1 MAVPSVNLTVEQG
14 TDFSFAMR
22 IKLDGA
28 PLNLGGYTFSSK
40 LKKHYGSST
49 SYPITV
55 ESEGDGI
62 ITLSIASTITSTIPV
77 GRYYYDVLYDS
88 GTTVA
93 KAVDGMVLI
102 RGTAS

>member
-28 PLNLGGYTFSSK
+28 ALDLSGYTFSSK
-40 LKKHYGSST
+40 IKKHYGAAT

-77 GRYYYDVLYDS
+77 GRYYYDVLYDN
-88 GTTVA
+88 GPTIV
-93 KAVDGMVLI
+93 KAVDGMVII

>member
-28 PLNLGGYTFSSK
+28 PLDLSGYTFSSK
-40 LKKHYGSST
+40 MKKHYGSAS

-62 ITLSIASTITSTIPV
+62 ITLSIASTVSSAIPV

-88 GTTVA
+88 GTTVT
-93 KAVDGMVLI
+93 KAVDGMILV